1 MADVSNSLLSCS
13 EVRMTPVAAGVEGA
27 ATEVSKAGVESG
39 VKLVVM
45 GGVGAA
51 GVCKK
56 MSC

>member
-1 MADVSNSLLSCS
+1 
-13 EVRMTPVAAGVEGA
+13 MTPVAAGVEGA
-27 ATEVSKAGVESG
+27 ATEVSKAGVEAG

-51 GVCKK
+51 GVRKK